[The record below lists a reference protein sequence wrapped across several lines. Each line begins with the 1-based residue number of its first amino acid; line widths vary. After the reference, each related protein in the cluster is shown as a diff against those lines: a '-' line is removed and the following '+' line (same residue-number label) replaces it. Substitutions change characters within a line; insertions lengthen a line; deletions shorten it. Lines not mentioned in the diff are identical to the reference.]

1 MEKFIR
7 TYYNDEKV
15 IMKLTGCQFCP
26 LMRFDMINTRCLCR
40 YFWDDQKNNVVDEF
54 VIDYTDKGVVEDK
67 IKIPKWCG
75 LSNTI
80 ESLLQDR
87 VTYRAFPSSI
97 VVNENDD
104 CDDNNLVFVDAEQ
117 RKNEEDVL
125 LEKFMIQ
132 LCQRASNFDPDEIV
146 DGDVDIHRDFG
157 PLTARD
163 FTNSTEADAEK
174 YGFQTPIKKHEVC
187 SACGEEDE
195 SVKRNEKIGMCDDCW
210 DEYQFDEEKK
220 KHAYVN
226 NFRIKRNKDFPKEP
240 FKIID
245 EINIC

>member
-1 MEKFIR
+1 MEKFVR

-15 IMKLTGCQFCP
+15 IMKLNGCQFCP

-40 YFWDDQKNNVVDEF
+40 YFWDENRDNVVDVF
-54 VIDYTDKGVVEDK
+54 VIDYSDKGIVNDK
-67 IKIPKWCG
+67 IKIPTWCG
-75 LSNTI
+75 LSDTI
-80 ESLLQDR
+80 ESLLQNR
-87 VTYRAFPSSI
+87 VTYRAFPSTI
-97 VVNENDD
+97 VLNENDD
-104 CDDNNLVFVDAEQ
+104 CDDDKLPFIDAEKQ
-117 RKNEEDVL
+117 KNEEDIL
-125 LEKFMIQ
+125 MDKFLIQ
-132 LCQRASNFDPDEIV
+132 LSRRPADFDPEEFV

-157 PLTARD
+157 ALSARD

-174 YGFQTPIKKHEVC
+174 YAYQNPIKKHEVC

-195 SVKRNEKIGMCDDCW
+195 SVKRTEKIGMCDDCW

-220 KHAYVN
+220 KQSFVN

-245 EINIC
+245 EINIR